1 MYISNDTKQY
11 QKYFDAYKS
20 LSVNI
25 AKLLIREN
33 KGNETELNDSY
44 LNDAWEKLLQ
54 LETKIAKVWIHIRGK
69 LGLGMFKQNAEF
81 QMIHYTF

>member
-33 KGNETELNDSY
+33 KGNETELNESY
-44 LNDAWEKLLQ
+44 LNDAWDKLLQ
-54 LETKIAKVWIHIRGK
+54 LETKIAMVWIHIIEDSNHCRR
-69 LGLGMFKQNAEF
+69 
-81 QMIHYTF
+81 

>member
-33 KGNETELNDSY
+33 KGNVTELNESY
-44 LNDAWEKLLQ
+44 LNDTWDKLLQ
-54 LETKIAKVWIHIRGK
+54 LETKIAMV
-69 LGLGMFKQNAEF
+69 
-81 QMIHYTF
+81 

>member
-1 MYISNDTKQY
+1 MTLSLQVDQPSIVLSLQMYTTNDTKQY

-20 LSVNI
+20 LSVNM

-33 KGNETELNDSY
+33 KGNETELNESY

-54 LETKIAKVWIHIRGK
+54 LETKIAKVWIHIRG
-69 LGLGMFKQNAEF
+69 
-81 QMIHYTF
+81 I

>member
-1 MYISNDTKQY
+1 MYITNDTKQY

-33 KGNETELNDSY
+33 NGNETELNESY
-44 LNDAWEKLLQ
+44 LNEAWDKLLQ
-54 LETKIAKVWIHIRGK
+54 LETKIAKVWIHTFENPKSLCLYKIVN
-69 LGLGMFKQNAEF
+69 FK
-81 QMIHYTF
+81 

>member
-1 MYISNDTKQY
+1 MYITNDTKQY
-11 QKYFDAYKS
+11 KKYFDAYKS

-25 AKLLIREN
+25 AKLLIWEN

-54 LETKIAKVWIHIRGK
+54 LETKIAKVWIHIIKKRK
-69 LGLGMFKQNAEF
+69 SM
-81 QMIHYTF
+81 